1 MIIYIWPLIRR
12 PGHYTVTAA
21 DPVRV
26 RIAPSLPAA
35 ERIAASWAAAA
46 LRRGIAATI
55 DKPPPPAAL

>member
-26 RIAPSLPAA
+26 RIAPSMPAA

-46 LRRGIAATI
+46 LRRGITATI
-55 DKPPPPAAL
+55 RK